1 MKVEHIKADFVNPFI
16 NATEETFRTMCK
28 TEVERCGPLSVR
40 CIGASPAFEII
51 GTINLSGEFKGQI
64 LMTMGRAPAKFIVK
78 NFQGEEVDKDSDLAD
93 AFGEIINMI
102 SGSAS
107 AKLGKV
113 KIAPPSVFMK
123 DEAKVQSVKSC
134 TWMLIPFKFDEFRF
148 NIEVSI
154 KEVQE

>member
-1 MKVEHIKADFVNPFI
+1 ML
-16 NATEETFRTMCK
+16 FRSMCK
-28 TEVERCGPLSVR
+28 TEVERCGSLAVR
-40 CIGASPAFEII
+40 RIGESPEYDII
-51 GTINLSGEFKGQI
+51 GTISLSGEFKGQI

-78 NFQGEEVDKDSDLAD
+78 NFQGEDVENDSDLED

-107 AKLGKV
+107 AKLGKI

-123 DEAKVQSVKSC
+123 DEPKVQGVKSC
-134 TWMLIPFKFDEFRF
+134 TWMLIPFKFNDFRF